1 MERAMRAVFD
11 TNILIDYL
19 NGREEAKAE
28 FDLYEEKMISIVT
41 YMEVMV
47 GAKTAEE
54 AEILRSF
61 LQSFTCRE
69 LTQAVANLA
78 IALRQQHRLKPPDA
92 IVYATVRDVGCN
104 LVTRNTKDFPPTWP
118 DIRLPY
124 QL

>member
-1 MERAMRAVFD
+1 MTAVFD

-28 FDLYEEKMISIVT
+28 LRLYENKLISIIT

-47 GAKTAEE
+47 GAKTPKE

-69 LTQAVANLA
+69 LAQVVANLA
-78 IALRQQHRLKPPDA
+78 IALRQQHRLKLPDA
-92 IVYATVRDVGCN
+92 IVYATARDVGCN
-104 LVTRNTKDFPPTWP
+104 LVTRNTKDFPSTWP

-124 QL
+124 SW